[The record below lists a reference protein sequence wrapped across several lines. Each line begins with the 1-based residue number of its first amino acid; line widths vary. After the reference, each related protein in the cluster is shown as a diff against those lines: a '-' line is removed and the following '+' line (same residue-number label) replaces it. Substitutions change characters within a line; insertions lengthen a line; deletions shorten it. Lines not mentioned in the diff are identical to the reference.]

1 MTLDA
6 YYTLG
11 RSGLRVSPLAL
22 GTMTFGQPDW
32 GSDART
38 SGEILDAYLDAGGNF
53 VDTADIY
60 SQGAGEELVGK
71 LLAERGVR
79 DRTVLSTKFTLG
91 GREGDPNAGGNG
103 RKAMLRSLEGS
114 LRRLGTEYVDLYIVH
129 AWDALTPAEEVMRG
143 LDDLVSS
150 GKVRYVALS
159 DVPAWYAAR
168 AQTLAEWRGYE
179 PLVALQLE
187 YSLAERGLEYEFPSL
202 AQELGMG
209 LMTWGPLAK
218 GLLSGKYSADA
229 STAADLPEGRLKVA
243 VSTGTMADNRSER
256 NWRIVTELGKVAQEI
271 GRSPA
276 QVALNWVANRP
287 AVGSVILG
295 ASKAAQ
301 IRSNLD
307 ALDFSLPGELRARLD
322 EVSAPPRAVPY
333 AFVDSLQARL
343 NGQVWNK
350 RPGYYTH

>member
-1 MTLDA
+1 M
-6 YYTLG
+6 G
-11 RSGLRVSPLAL
+11 RRVHELQEHGRALAQLRR
-22 GTMTFGQPDW
+22 
-32 GSDART
+32 ART
-38 SGEILDAYLDAGGNF
+38 RAGACTRTQVHPRRARGRP
-53 VDTADIY
+53 
-60 SQGAGEELVGK
+60 
-71 LLAERGVR
+71 ERGR
-79 DRTVLSTKFTLG
+79 QRAQGDAAFPGGFASAGSEPSTWICTSCTRG
-91 GREGDPNAGGNG
+91 TPSPRPRRSCGR
-103 RKAMLRSLEGS
+103 
-114 LRRLGTEYVDLYIVH
+114 
-129 AWDALTPAEEVMRG
+129 

-229 STAADLPEGRLKVA
+229 PTAADLPEGRLKVA
-243 VSTGTMADNRSER
+243 ASTGTMADNRSER

-307 ALDFSLPGELRARLD
+307 ALDFALPEELRARLD
-322 EVSAPPRAVPY
+322 EVSAPPRAAPY

-343 NGQVWNK
+343 NGQVRNK
-350 RPGYYTH
+350 RPGYYAGRGRGRAGLSAPAAVAGRP